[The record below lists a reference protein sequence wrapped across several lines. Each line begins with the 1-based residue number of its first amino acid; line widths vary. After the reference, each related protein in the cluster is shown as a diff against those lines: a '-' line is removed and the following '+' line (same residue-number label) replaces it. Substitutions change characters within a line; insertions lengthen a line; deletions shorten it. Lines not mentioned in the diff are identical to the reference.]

1 MSSRIVAPMAAIEL
15 IRDEDDDTLAR
26 GLRVVTSVF
35 PDRAVTV
42 SDLRGYV
49 EPFPHVCLVAV
60 VGGDDAGSALGVA
73 EPELREAQQA
83 YGTIT
88 VLPRHRGGGV
98 GTALYRALSDWARG
112 QGFRGFKGNVEE
124 GDDASLA
131 WTRRRGFEE
140 TGRETR
146 LELDLAGFEP
156 PPVDPPAG
164 VEIVTWAERPGV
176 ARALYDV
183 YVEAK
188 PDIPGEEDE
197 PVEAFEDW
205 LAHDMGGP
213 GDRPEATFVALAGD
227 EVVGYSKFSLTDAQ
241 PTVAFHDLTGVRR
254 AWRGRGVA
262 GALKRTQLRW
272 AKEQGYE
279 RVSTHNEE
287 RNEPIRRLNERYG
300 YRTSPGRIF
309 VRGPLA

>member
-1 MSSRIVAPMAAIEL
+1 MAAIEVS
-15 IRDEDDDTLAR
+15 RDEDDEALAR
-26 GLRVVTSVF
+26 GLRLVTSVF

-42 SDLRGYV
+42 ADLRGYV
-49 EPFPHVCLVAV
+49 EPFPHVHLVATV
-60 VGGDDAGSALGVA
+60 DGADAASALAVA
-73 EPELREAQQA
+73 EPELRQAGEAFA
-83 YGTIT
+83 TIT
-88 VLPRHRGGGV
+88 VVQPRRGAGV
-98 GTALYRALSDWARG
+98 ATALYEALSEWARDEG
-112 QGFRGFKGNVEE
+112 LRGFKGNVRE
-124 GDDASLA
+124 GDEESLA

-140 TGRETR
+140 IGRELR
-146 LELDLAGFEP
+146 LELDLTDFEP
-156 PPVDPPAG
+156 PPIDPPPG
-164 VEIVTWAERPGV
+164 VEIVTWAERPDL

-183 YVEAK
+183 YIEAK

-254 AWRGRGVA
+254 AWRSRGVA
-262 GALKRTQLRW
+262 GALKRKQMAW
-272 AKEQGYE
+272 AKEHGYE
-279 RVSTHNEE
+279 LLSTNNEV

-300 YRTSPGRIF
+300 YRPVPGRIF